1 MEEIMSFANI
11 LLKLDK
17 QQLELPKKKIEMP
30 RLSKLL
36 KEKMIFEIQG
46 INQEKL
52 DEITDMVTKVDMKT
66 RDVNIDFTELK
77 LSIICEGVKNPSFRD
92 KELLEHFQVSTPYD
106 LVKLMLTSGER
117 DALYNEI
124 QELSGYTAEVIKDI
138 KKQ

>member
-1 MEEIMSFANI
+1 MSFANI

-52 DEITDMVTKVDMKT
+52 DEITDMATNIDMKT

-124 QELSGYTAEVIKDI
+124 QALSGYNSEVIKEI
-138 KKQ
+138 KK

>member
-1 MEEIMSFANI
+1 MNLTSA
-11 LLKLDK
+11 LLKLDRE
-17 QQLELPKKKIEMP
+17 QLAMPKKKLEMP

-36 KEKMIFEIQG
+36 KEKTVFEIQG

-52 DEITDMVTKVDMKT
+52 DEITDMATNIDMKT

-77 LSIICEGVKNPSFRD
+77 LAIICEGVKNPSFRD
-92 KELLEHFQVSTPYD
+92 KTYD

-124 QELSGYTAEVIKDI
+124 QGLSGYNSEVIKEV
-138 KKQ
+138 KK

>member
-1 MEEIMSFANI
+1 MSFTSA
-11 LLKLDK
+11 LLKLDRK
-17 QQLELPKKKIEMP
+17 QLELPKKKLEMP

-36 KEKMIFEIQG
+36 KEKMVFDIQV

-52 DEITDMVTKVDMKT
+52 DEITDMVSKIDLKT
-66 RDVNIDFTELK
+66 RNVDIDFVELK
-77 LSIICEGVKNPSFRD
+77 LAIICEGVKNPSFRD
-92 KELLEHFQVSTPYD
+92 KEVMEHFGVSTPYD

-124 QELSGYTAEVIKDI
+124 QELSGYNADVIKEI

>member
-1 MEEIMSFANI
+1 MSFTSA
-11 LLKLDK
+11 LLKLDRK
-17 QQLELPKKKIEMP
+17 QLELPKKKVEMP

-36 KEKMIFEIQG
+36 KEKMVFEIQG

-52 DEITDMVTKVDMKT
+52 DEITDMVSKIDLKT
-66 RDVNIDFTELK
+66 RNVDIDFVELK
-77 LSIICEGVKNPSFRD
+77 LAIICEGVKNPSFRD
-92 KELLEHFQVSTPYD
+92 KEVMEHFGVSTPYD

-124 QELSGYTAEVIKDI
+124 QELSGYNAEVIKEI

>member
-1 MEEIMSFANI
+1 MNLTSA
-11 LLKLDK
+11 LLKLDRE
-17 QQLELPKKKIEMP
+17 QLAMPKKKLEMP

-36 KEKMIFEIQG
+36 KEKTVFEIQG

-52 DEITDMVTKVDMKT
+52 DEITDMATNINMKT

-77 LSIICEGVKNPSFRD
+77 LAIICEGVKNPSFRD
-92 KELLEHFQVSTPYD
+92 KDLLEHFKVSTPYD

-124 QELSGYTAEVIKDI
+124 QGLSGYNSEVIKEV
-138 KKQ
+138 KK